1 MKRGLG
7 QAFTYYADLL
17 RIIMHTFVEF
27 ILLLLLQFGFY
38 WRAFIAKDLMVL
50 TKQSRIL
57 HLNLWDGEKII
68 SPLSPWSLLGECPA
82 EVLGDELGK
91 IFLF

>member
-38 WRAFIAKDLMVL
+38 WRAFIAKDLMIL
-50 TKQSRIL
+50 TKHIT
-57 HLNLWDGEKII
+57 HFTFE
-68 SPLSPWSLLGECPA
+68 PLGW
-82 EVLGDELGK
+82 
-91 IFLF
+91 

>member
-1 MKRGLG
+1 
-7 QAFTYYADLL
+7 
-17 RIIMHTFVEF
+17 MHTFVEF

-82 EVLGDELGK
+82 DVLGDELGK